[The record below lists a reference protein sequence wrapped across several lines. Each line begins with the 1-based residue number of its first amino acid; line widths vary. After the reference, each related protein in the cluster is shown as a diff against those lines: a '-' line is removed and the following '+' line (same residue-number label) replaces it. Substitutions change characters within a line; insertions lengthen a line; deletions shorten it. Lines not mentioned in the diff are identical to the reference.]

1 MKLKDYRLAAYISQV
16 DIAAQL
22 GVSYEAYQRWESGL
36 IPVPKSKLEQLAII
50 LKVSVEDIL
59 KEDLLPGQTRNDEAV
74 RAGLENYG
82 KVAIHFAGRGAP
94 LLLSISKI
102 AFSRLKHDLEE
113 HDCEFLIVESQSNQS
128 VIIRSGAVSDIFL
141 HQEIHGI
148 VALEADEYENH
159 AAYENVE
166 LNDWA
171 IVASIAQ
178 GDTDIEDFEPAD
190 VERVRRTISAP
201 NIDNKQLIRT
211 QKVKKK
217 DLKLRKKAVQ
227 NRTISIFQ
235 LATEMTYQ
243 ASNGTR
249 RNILVQDAC
258 DVFEAFCGYIDLS
271 KRFPDETR
279 IELRMNDGEE
289 NIYINKSTF
298 DYISIPTHLFECGRV
313 DLLYLEDPD

>member
-1 MKLKDYRLAAYISQV
+1 M
-16 DIAAQL
+16 
-22 GVSYEAYQRWESGL
+22 
-36 IPVPKSKLEQLAII
+36 
-50 LKVSVEDIL
+50 
-59 KEDLLPGQTRNDEAV
+59 
-74 RAGLENYG
+74 
-82 KVAIHFAGRGAP
+82 
-94 LLLSISKI
+94 
-102 AFSRLKHDLEE
+102 
-113 HDCEFLIVESQSNQS
+113 
-128 VIIRSGAVSDIFL
+128 
-141 HQEIHGI
+141 
-148 VALEADEYENH
+148 
-159 AAYENVE
+159 E

-190 VERVRRTISAP
+190 VERVRRAISAP
-201 NIDNKQLIRT
+201 HIDYKQLIRT

-217 DLKLRKKAVQ
+217 DSKLRKKAVQ

-249 RNILVQDAC
+249 RNILVQNAC

-271 KRFPDETR
+271 KRFPEETR
-279 IELRMNDGEE
+279 IELKINDGEE
-289 NIYINKSTF
+289 NIYVNKSTF